1 MKKARGD
8 QKSQAQKPTSRFAWE
23 WIFFLCTLALLG
35 FVWLLDRD
43 AGARAWSSFL
53 ALAGQ
58 ILPILAIVYV
68 ALFAFNLMDA
78 PVWLKRYVG
87 AESGLRGWGV
97 TLGAGALSLGPIY
110 PWFIVLGELKA
121 KGMRPALAAAFLYS
135 RAVKP
140 PLIPIM
146 IHYFGAAFTLAL
158 MFFILVFAVLN
169 GIVMGWLMSRPEKDT
184 V

>member
-1 MKKARGD
+1 MKEVGEK
-8 QKSQAQKPTSRFAWE
+8 QKPGSLFSWE
-23 WIFFLCTLALLG
+23 WIFFLGALALFG
-35 FVWLLDRD
+35 VVWLLDRD
-43 AGARAWSSFL
+43 AGGRAWSSFL
-53 ALAGQ
+53 ALTGQ
-58 ILPILAIVYV
+58 IFPILAVVYV
-68 ALFAFNLMDA
+68 ALFAFNLLSA

-87 AESGLRGWGV
+87 AKSGLLGWVV
-97 TLGAGALSLGPIY
+97 TLSAGALSLGPIY
-110 PWFIVLGELKA
+110 PWYIVLGELKA

-158 MFFILVFAVLN
+158 MFFIVVFAVLN
-169 GIVMGWLMSRPEKDT
+169 GIVMGWIMSPSEKDT